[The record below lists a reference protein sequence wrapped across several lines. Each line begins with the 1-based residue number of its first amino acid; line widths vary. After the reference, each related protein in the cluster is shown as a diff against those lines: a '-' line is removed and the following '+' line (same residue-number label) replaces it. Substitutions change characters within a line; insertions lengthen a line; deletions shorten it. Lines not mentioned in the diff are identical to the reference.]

1 MIDFNNMKRN
11 KEIYESMWAELP
23 DWFKV
28 EGKGSDSYQFSDIL
42 TATKNACA
50 DGLADL
56 FGISER
62 TLFREKFRQSCSGNG
77 DELSK
82 ITTMHSSSLC
92 ALLFFYN
99 VTDGHPLEL
108 KIDGKNCVFNYSG
121 FEYKN
126 KVIGRGGASNV
137 DVVLLGNE
145 KGGNGNTPVVL
156 FLESKFSE
164 VYVEI
169 RNISSK
175 ISKKYI
181 MNKYGDE
188 IYNSLKARLNY
199 RLEEYDKDNFV
210 IESTY
215 PCYLEGIKQMIS
227 HYIGVRNLCDKRVC
241 DARQEVYDAI
251 KGGAKVYLGSILY
264 DKGFAGNAF
273 YEYQKIYR
281 ELAGILNEVTPNK
294 SKVKV
299 LPDLL
304 EYSQLEEFVNDSIRD
319 YYFGYGG

>member
-1 MIDFNNMKRN
+1 
-11 KEIYESMWAELP
+11 
-23 DWFKV
+23 
-28 EGKGSDSYQFSDIL
+28 
-42 TATKNACA
+42 
-50 DGLADL
+50 
-56 FGISER
+56 
-62 TLFREKFRQSCSGNG
+62 
-77 DELSK
+77 
-82 ITTMHSSSLC
+82 MHSSSLC

-126 KVIGRGGASNV
+126 NVIGRGGASNV
-137 DVVLLGNE
+137 DIVLLGKE
-145 KGGNGNTPVVL
+145 KDKNTPVVL

-164 VYVEI
+164 VFKDKAKTSKEI
-169 RNISSK
+169 SEEYRKPNS
-175 ISKKYI
+175 
-181 MNKYGDE
+181 YGEE
-188 IYNSLKARLNY
+188 IYKKLEYTQNFSLESRSNN
-199 RLEEYDKDNFV
+199 EFV
-210 IESTY
+210 IKSKD

-227 HYIGVRNLCDKRVC
+227 HYIGVRNLCDERVC

-304 EYSQLEEFVNDSIRD
+304 EYSQLEEFVNKSIRD

>member
-11 KEIYESMWAELP
+11 KEIYESMWAKLP

-42 TATKNACA
+42 TAIKNACA
-50 DGLADL
+50 DGFADL

-62 TLFREKFRQSCSGNG
+62 ALFREKFRQSCSGSG

-99 VTDGHPLEL
+99 VTEGHPLKL
-108 KIDGKNCVFNYSG
+108 TIDNQNCEFYYSG
-121 FEYKN
+121 FEYQN
-126 KVIGRGGASNV
+126 EVIAGRTPSNV
-137 DVVLLGNE
+137 DIVLLG
-145 KGGNGNTPVVL
+145 KGKGKDTLVVL

-164 VYVEI
+164 VFKDVGTSKEI
-169 RNISSK
+169 SEEYRK
-175 ISKKYI
+175 
-181 MNKYGDE
+181 NKYGKE
-188 IYNSLKARLNY
+188 IYEKLEDTQNFSLASRSNNK
-199 RLEEYDKDNFV
+199 FV

-227 HYIGVRNLCDKRVC
+227 HYIGVRNLCDGTVY
-241 DARQEVYDAI
+241 DARQDVSNAI
-251 KGGAKVYLGSILY
+251 AGGAKVYLGSILY
-264 DKGFAGNAF
+264 DEKFAGNAF
-273 YEYQKIYR
+273 HEYQKIYR
-281 ELAGILNEVTPNK
+281 ELAGILNGITPNNP
-294 SKVKV
+294 KVKV

-304 EYSQLEEFVNDSIRD
+304 GYSQMEEFVNKSIRD